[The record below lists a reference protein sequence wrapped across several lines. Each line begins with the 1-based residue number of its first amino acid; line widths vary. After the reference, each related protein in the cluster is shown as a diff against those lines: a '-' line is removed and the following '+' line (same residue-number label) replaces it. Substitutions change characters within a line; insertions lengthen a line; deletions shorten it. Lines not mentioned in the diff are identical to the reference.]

1 MWHNCRALESRA
13 IDANA
18 PKFVVAALPCG
29 MWGFALHLQGGMI
42 AALQQVKGRQMSGV
56 LVIAFAL
63 AALIYLAYRGL
74 SLLLLAPALAML
86 AVIGAEGGPVLA
98 SYTQIFMQAMGGFI
112 IQFFPLF
119 LLGAVFGKLMESA
132 GAARV
137 LADNIIRRLGAPRAI
152 LAVILSC
159 AVMTYG
165 GVSLFVVAF
174 AVWPIASA
182 LFRDAQLPKV
192 LIPATLALGA
202 FTFTMTALPGT
213 PAIQNAIPMPYFGT
227 TPFAAP
233 GLGIVASLIMLG
245 LGWAYL
251 ETRARRIGPGYGDD
265 DDAGTGPDT
274 SADLP
279 NIGVAA
285 APLVLVLVL
294 NLVFTFVVI
303 PRLDTGY
310 LAQPEFGA
318 TDIGALRG
326 VWSIVAALTLSS
338 GVLIALNWRRFSN
351 LAEVL
356 EGGAKDA
363 LLPIFNTASLVG
375 FGAVI
380 ASLGA
385 FGLIRDWVVTAGGD
399 NPLVSLAI
407 GTGLLAG
414 MTGSASGGM
423 SIALQT
429 LGATYLEMGLA
440 AGISPEL
447 LHRVTAVATGG
458 LDALPHNGAVITLLT
473 ICGLTH
479 REAYRD
485 IAVVAVLIPII
496 ALVALVVLG
505 TLFGSF

>member
-1 MWHNCRALESRA
+1 MLG
-13 IDANA
+13 IL
-18 PKFVVAALPCG
+18 VI
-29 MWGFALHLQGGMI
+29 I
-42 AALQQVKGRQMSGV
+42 AALG
-56 LVIAFAL
+56 
-63 AALIYLAYRGL
+63 ALIFLAYRGM
-74 SLLLLAPALAML
+74 SLLLLTPALATIAVL
-86 AVIGAEGGPVLA
+86 AAEGGPLLA
-98 SYTQIFMQAMGGFI
+98 SYTQIFMEATGGFI

-119 LLGAVFGKLMESA
+119 LLGAVFGKLMEAS
-132 GAARV
+132 GSARV
-137 LADNIIRRLGAPRAI
+137 LADATIRWLGAKRAI

-182 LFRDAQLPKV
+182 LFREAELPKR
-192 LIPATLALGA
+192 LIPATIALGA

-233 GLGIVASLIMLG
+233 GLGVLTGLFMLG
-245 LGWAYL
+245 LGWAWL
-251 ETRARRIGPGYGDD
+251 ERRAGVLGPGYGAEDD
-265 DDAGTGPDT
+265 SPEEARAGDAPI
-274 SADLP
+274 LL
-279 NIGVAA
+279 VAA

-294 NLVFTFVVI
+294 NIAFTFVII
-303 PRLDTGY
+303 PAMETGY
-310 LAQPEFGA
+310 LAEPEFGE

-326 VWSIVAALTLSS
+326 VWSIIAALTFASLA
-338 GVLIALNWRRFSN
+338 LIALNWRR
-351 LAEVL
+351 LAQGL
-356 EGGAKDA
+356 SDTLDAGAKDS
-363 LLPIFNTASLVG
+363 LKPIFNTASLVG

-380 ASLGA
+380 ASLSA
-385 FGLIRDWVVTAGGD
+385 FTLIRDWVVTVGGD
-399 NPLVSLAI
+399 NPLISLAI
-407 GTGLLAG
+407 GTSLLAG

-423 SIALQT
+423 SIALST
-429 LGATYLEMGLA
+429 LGETYLEMGLA

-479 REAYRD
+479 KEAYKD
-485 IAVVAVLIPII
+485 IAVVAVLIPIL
-496 ALVALVVLG
+496 ALVALVTLG